1 MFWFMPI
8 TRSPAQKP
16 AHKDLGRNDQTRVI
30 TPKATYA
37 PVSNRAGSRS
47 LYKRGNP
54 HENREN
60 ITDTG
65 SILIQ

>member
-1 MFWFMPI
+1 MAKVWLSRSRTLMFWFMPI

-47 LYKRGNP
+47 PSYFQSPL
-54 HENREN
+54 
-60 ITDTG
+60 
-65 SILIQ
+65 

>member
-16 AHKDLGRNDQTRVI
+16 AHKDLGRNGQARAI

-47 LYKRGNP
+47 LR
-54 HENREN
+54 
-60 ITDTG
+60 
-65 SILIQ
+65 LA